1 MTASASEPRS
11 PAPPIRLIRLHEVK
25 RRTGLSRSTI
35 YRRMGED
42 RFPRPCHLG
51 ERIIAWV
58 EADID
63 RWLAEIIQECRNGQ
77 VNSSVAERSDHSLAI
92 AKIPNR

>member
-1 MTASASEPRS
+1 MTAAASEPPS

-63 RWLAEIIQECRNGQ
+63 RWLAEM
-77 VNSSVAERSDHSLAI
+77 I
-92 AKIPNR
+92 ASPRR

>member
-1 MTASASEPRS
+1 MTTASETI
-11 PAPPIRLIRLHEVK
+11 APMPPVRLIRLHEVK

-35 YRRMGED
+35 YRRMGEGG
-42 RFPRPCHLG
+42 FPRPCHLG

-63 RWLAEIIQECRNGQ
+63 RWIAEMIQACRNGQ
-77 VNSSVAERSDHSLAI
+77 VIWPAAERSDHSLAM

>member
-1 MTASASEPRS
+1 MSAAASEPLG
-11 PAPPIRLIRLHEVK
+11 LIRLHEVR

-35 YRRMGED
+35 YRRMGD
-42 RFPRPCHLG
+42 GRFPRPCHLG
-51 ERIIAWV
+51 ERIVARV

-63 RWLAEIIQECRNGQ
+63 RWLAELIQGCRNGH
-77 VNSSVAERSDHSLAI
+77 VISPTAERSDHSLAM